1 MRGVNSAPFQPNG
14 WCPAG
19 DSSRE
24 LEIVQVLL
32 GEIGLTSRS
41 GRRGGWCWN
50 LFAASA
56 LYCST
61 HPQAPVQ
68 PVVTF
73 LVRSQTI
80 AQSYATVIGAWL
92 HGLVMA
98 EALSC

>member
-1 MRGVNSAPFQPNG
+1 
-14 WCPAG
+14 
-19 DSSRE
+19 
-24 LEIVQVLL
+24 
-32 GEIGLTSRS
+32 
-41 GRRGGWCWN
+41 
-50 LFAASA
+50 
-56 LYCST
+56 
-61 HPQAPVQ
+61 VQ